1 MNVEGFMSAS
11 AIEQYIAS
19 IEGQCV
25 QISTQESDISKEVA
39 VSKSRELLQPAV
51 NSVLERLQK
60 QEHQRSVGVFGGLLS
75 ALANDV
81 LPNSSKPIVLDLY
94 TAHGAPALDID
105 IQANEK
111 HKEEITSGAMKNILS
126 VGLRL
131 IAIARTKQRRF
142 MVLDEPDHWIKPD
155 NVPQF
160 VSVLDKIIKDL
171 GFQILMISHH
181 PKEYFE
187 QTAKC
192 VLLDRMSDG
201 TLGVS
206 GDLDVPSHNGLRA
219 IRLVNFESHSDTLIP
234 LHEGMTILTGENN
247 LGKSS
252 VVRAMKALCNGET
265 HNDRVVKHLPKEEA
279 SCRAEILLETGQWV
293 GWRRARKLSQAM
305 RHKNRFYIREEG
317 KDDEST
323 FVAAEDTSDG
333 LPDFIQKA
341 LNIKANDKWDIHIAA
356 QEESVFLIN
365 KTTKASERAKILA
378 LGNEAKIL
386 HDMIEKNRL
395 QSRQDK
401 EIIRNGE
408 KKLSQL
414 ASSRE
419 RFEVVINTFKPS
431 IINLKR
437 EFKNIEVKKLD
448 ISLLNR
454 VVGSFSQS
462 LLLYNKSRKVADM
475 SNSLPVQVKLK
486 DAPDLF
492 QTIKELSWSESWSR
506 VNLSE
511 EEVPVCGNLMGT
523 KEIELMIKKLTAIKV
538 VDIDWPNVP
547 NEIEAKNTFG
557 LLSVVERLAAAIGA
571 VERSEENLLGIENEI
586 KSIDLKLTHAWGEHD
601 ECPLCHQVVRLKII

>member
-1 MNVEGFMSAS
+1 MNAESFMGAS

-25 QISTQESDISKEVA
+25 QIRTQESDLSKEVA

-192 VLLDRMSDG
+192 VLLDRQSDG
-201 TLGVS
+201 TLGVR
-206 GDLDVPSHNGLRA
+206 GDLDVPSHSGLRA
-219 IRLVNFESHSDTLIP
+219 IRLVNFESHSDTIIP

-293 GWRRARKLSQAM
+293 GWRRARKLNQAM
-305 RHKNRFYIREEG
+305 RHKNRFYIREDG

-333 LPDFIQKA
+333 LPDFIQTA

-386 HDMIEKNRL
+386 HDMIERNRL

-408 KKLSQL
+408 KKLSVL
-414 ASSRE
+414 TSSRE
-419 RFEVVINTFKPS
+419 KFEAIINTFKPG
-431 IINLKR
+431 IIALTR
-437 EFKNIEVKKLD
+437 EFKNIEAKKLD
-448 ISLLNR
+448 ISLLSR
-454 VVGSFSQS
+454 TVGSFSQS
-462 LLLYNKSRKVADM
+462 LGLYNKSRQVADM
-475 SNSLPVQVKLK
+475 ASSLPLQVKLK
-486 DAPDLF
+486 DVSDLM
-492 QTIKELSWSESWSR
+492 QTIKELSWSESWAGVSIG
-506 VNLSE
+506 E
-511 EEVPVCGNLMGT
+511 EEVPVCGKLMDI

-538 VDIDWPNVP
+538 VDINWPKIP
-547 NEIEAKNTFG
+547 NEIDVKNESG
-557 LLSVVERLAAAIGA
+557 LLSMSGRLSTALSA
-571 VERSEENLLGIENEI
+571 VERSAESLLGLEDEI

-601 ECPLCHQVVRLKII
+601 ECPLCHQVLTSSPP